1 MLNLKLI
8 KLINDGKKTFIFH
21 DDEYE
26 VVMMINWNDTI
37 KTKRLEQS

>member
-1 MLNLKLI
+1 M
-8 KLINDGKKTFIFH
+8 GEKTFIFH